1 MALYAFDGTWKED
14 EDAPE
19 KETNVVRFRDLY
31 EGPVEY
37 RGGVGTRFGTVG
49 RLLGGVFGSG
59 GRSRIEE
66 MYDAARKNWENGD
79 HVFDIVGF
87 SRGAALAT
95 HFANILAMQGL
106 KLSNGS
112 TETPEIRFLGL
123 WDIVGSF
130 GIPIDLIIN
139 FQHVNLGWTID
150 RIPDTVRRCAHAMA
164 IEERR
169 QTFHATRL
177 NIGNANP
184 RIEERWFRGVHSDV
198 GGGNGNLLRNNIAL
212 HWMLEQAQVSGLP
225 VTTEQ
230 INLLAAECDP
240 LASIS
245 HNKDIQRNAHRPAHA
260 TDLYHPTAVGKQ
272 LAIGEAATFPVR
284 AADRYNWSGL
294 RLEKGATYRFDVPDN
309 QKWQDA
315 TISCGADGWTSEQL
329 PWYKEGVIKHF
340 ENERRLPVANWFE
353 LVGALDDEETDL
365 FRIGAGCEFT
375 APREA
380 DLFTFANDLKTHYG
394 NNSGAL
400 RVVAKRLR

>member
-123 WDIVGSF
+123 WDIVGPHHQFS
-130 GIPIDLIIN
+130 
-139 FQHVNLGWTID
+139 
-150 RIPDTVRRCAHAMA
+150 A
-164 IEERR
+164 R
-169 QTFHATRL
+169 Q
-177 NIGNANP
+177 P
-184 RIEERWFRGVHSDV
+184 R
-198 GGGNGNLLRNNIAL
+198 
-212 HWMLEQAQVSGLP
+212 
-225 VTTEQ
+225 
-230 INLLAAECDP
+230 
-240 LASIS
+240 
-245 HNKDIQRNAHRPAHA
+245 
-260 TDLYHPTAVGKQ
+260 
-272 LAIGEAATFPVR
+272 
-284 AADRYNWSGL
+284 
-294 RLEKGATYRFDVPDN
+294 
-309 QKWQDA
+309 
-315 TISCGADGWTSEQL
+315 
-329 PWYKEGVIKHF
+329 
-340 ENERRLPVANWFE
+340 
-353 LVGALDDEETDL
+353 LDDRPHT
-365 FRIGAGCEFT
+365 GHGT
-375 APREA
+375 
-380 DLFTFANDLKTHYG
+380 
-394 NNSGAL
+394 AL
-400 RVVAKRLR
+400 RARHGD